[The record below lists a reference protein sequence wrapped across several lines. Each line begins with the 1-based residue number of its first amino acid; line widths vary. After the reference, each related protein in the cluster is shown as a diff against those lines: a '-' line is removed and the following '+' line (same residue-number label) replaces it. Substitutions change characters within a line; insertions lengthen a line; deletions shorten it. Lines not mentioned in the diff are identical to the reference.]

1 MNVLVIGASGDVG
14 TRVNQFLKQKHS
26 LRIYDIKPPA
36 DATLEYWPGDVTDF
50 VNLKLALQGMDLLFY
65 MAHEFTT

>member
-36 DATLEYWPGDVTDF
+36 DATLE
-50 VNLKLALQGMDLLFY
+50 
-65 MAHEFTT
+65 